1 MKVVLV
7 DDDAAVRSSLKL
19 LLTGRGHDV
28 DLYAGGQAV
37 LDAKLD
43 DERSCLIVDYLM
55 SDMDGF
61 SLLDRLR
68 KQGWTGPALL
78 ITGHFDVKL
87 EDRARKAGY
96 AAMFEKPLRNDD
108 LFNTVTRLAA
118 TLPSP
123 C

>member
-37 LDAKLD
+37 LDANLD
-43 DERSCLIVDYLM
+43 DERSCLIADYLM
-55 SDMDGF
+55 PDIDGLN
-61 SLLDRLR
+61 LLGRLR

-78 ITGHFDVKL
+78 ITGHYDVTL
-87 EDRARKAGY
+87 EDRARKVGY
-96 AAMFEKPLRNDD
+96 SAVFEKPLRNEQ
-108 LFNTVTRLAA
+108 LFEAVMRIAA
-118 TLPSP
+118 T
-123 C
+123 